1 MPGRVG
7 ESQPHARRKLLDAP
21 FPLAKMLQQF
31 QTVRMTE
38 GLRDFGKAFE
48 NRLLWSHLD
57 TTQIIQQNN

>member
-1 MPGRVG
+1 M
-7 ESQPHARRKLLDAP
+7 
-21 FPLAKMLQQF
+21 AKMLQQF